1 MEFVSFEYRTMDVLN
16 QQRFLWNM
24 ESLVDFR
31 LPCAKRP
38 ESLGTFLAVAILRQK
53 MDTFLENYRIFE
65 GFQNNRANQTQQR
78 VHSISGIKQCHNHFI
93 ISGCFMH
100 SSIM

>member
-16 QQRFLWNM
+16 QQRFLRNM

-38 ESLGTFLAVAILRQK
+38 ESLGVPFFCSRQFLRQK
-53 MDTFLENYRIFE
+53 DGHL
-65 GFQNNRANQTQQR
+65 
-78 VHSISGIKQCHNHFI
+78 S
-93 ISGCFMH
+93 
-100 SSIM
+100 

>member
-1 MEFVSFEYRTMDVLN
+1 
-16 QQRFLWNM
+16 M
-24 ESLVDFR
+24 ESLVDVH
-31 LPCAKRP
+31 LPVP
-38 ESLGTFLAVAILRQK
+38 NGWGVTGSPFFAVAILRQK
-53 MDTFLENYRIFE
+53 MDTFLENCTGRIFE
-65 GFQNNRANQTQQR
+65 GFKNNRANQTQQR